1 MTKTIYE
8 PAYIAL
14 VDRLRRRRRELKLR
28 QEDVAARLGVNRN
41 WISKIERREVR
52 LDVLQC
58 VRLCIALDLNA
69 TETLRP
75 FVDEVR
81 NETSQ

>member
-14 VDRLRRRRRELKLR
+14 VDKLRRRRQELKLR

-41 WISKIERREVR
+41 WISRFERRGTR
-52 LDVLQC
+52 MDVLQFVGVC
-58 VRLCIALDLNA
+58 AALDLDPAA
-69 TETLRP
+69 TLHALIEG
-75 FVDEVR
+75 VM
-81 NETSQ
+81 Q